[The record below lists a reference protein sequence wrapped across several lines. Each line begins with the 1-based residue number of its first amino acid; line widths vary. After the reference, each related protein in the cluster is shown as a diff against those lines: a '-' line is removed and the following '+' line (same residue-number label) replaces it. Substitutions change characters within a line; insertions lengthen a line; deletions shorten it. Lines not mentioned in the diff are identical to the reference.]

1 VGSPT
6 VSPALETWVF
16 VCSLLFLAGIV
27 LVVSTAVPS
36 ARERYPKALING
48 FLLAIASFA
57 LVILGAVILG

>member
-1 VGSPT
+1 

-27 LVVSTAVPS
+27 LVVSAAVPV
-36 ARERYPKALING
+36 ARERYPKALIHG